1 MVSYVKLSYLDI
13 AHIQDANDNDNVN
26 DAIASMVSCVCNSVV
41 CKWDPCNLSSD
52 LDASK
57 TG

>member
-26 DAIASMVSCVCNSVV
+26 DDIASMVGCVCNCGV
-41 CKWDPCNLSSD
+41 
-52 LDASK
+52 
-57 TG
+57 